1 MLVRILHSL
10 HRDKGLKYYT
20 V

>member
-1 MLVRILHSL
+1 LVRILHSL
-10 HRDKGLKYYT
+10 HHDKGLKCET